1 MTIAKSVVEEF
12 YEAIREMHVVHP
24 STAVHAAPGSGVV
37 AGAAITAH
45 CAWQCNVLGAHT
57 ETRDRYAR
65 AERALRE
72 QLEL

>member
-1 MTIAKSVVEEF
+1 MAIAKSVVEE
-12 YEAIREMHVVHP
+12 YYAAVREMHVMHP
-24 STAVHAAPGSGVV
+24 STNVHGKPGDGMI
-37 AGAAITAH
+37 AGSAITPH